1 VVSLSDAT
9 RFLVESASGIADQ
22 IRPGALFHRLIT
34 EFAKG
39 NGVHAYLFTG
49 PDGVGKRTLAMQ
61 CAIASLCTADVKPCF
76 ACPTCIRFKNGSHPD
91 VKRISGEKSIGVDT
105 IREAVRLTGEH
116 TYEGGRRIIL
126 IEKAERM
133 TPQAQNSLLKT
144 LEEPS
149 EGTFFLLT
157 AEEVSSLLPTIVS
170 RCRVIPIPL
179 WTQEEMA
186 PALKKLDMP
195 DNQVEEL
202 SVLSGGSIGAAI
214 MMWRDPTYGEMRKRI
229 LQTVFAME
237 REKDVFP
244 ISNAQ
249 REEKEQADIFLV
261 VLESLVREVLL
272 VRLGQLSSTIM
283 ESFPNRWRS
292 AGESAPIPSI
302 QRIMDA
308 IFFARRRKASQV
320 SWQAVLE
327 ELLLKITEEI
337 KAWQP

>member
-1 VVSLSDAT
+1 MSDAA
-9 RFLVESASGIADQ
+9 RSLVESASGIADQ
-22 IRPGALFHRLIT
+22 IRPGALFRRLIE

-49 PDGVGKRTLAMQ
+49 SDGVGKRTLAMQ
-61 CAIASLCTADVKPCF
+61 CAMAALCLADAKPCF
-76 ACPTCIRFKNGSHPD
+76 TCPPCVRFQNGTHPD

-116 TYEGGRRIIL
+116 TYEGGRRVIL

-149 EGTFFLLT
+149 EGTFFVLT
-157 AEEVSSLLPTIVS
+157 AEEVSSLLPTVVS
-170 RCRVIPIPL
+170 RCRVTPIPL
-179 WTQEEMA
+179 WTQEEMT
-186 PALKKLDMP
+186 PALKKLGMP
-195 DNQVEEL
+195 DSQVEEL
-202 SVLSGGSIGAAI
+202 SVLSSGSIGSAI
-214 MMWRDPTYGEMRKRI
+214 KMWRDPAYGEMRKRI
-229 LQTVFAME
+229 LQTVFAMSS
-237 REKDVFP
+237 EKDVFS

-249 REEKEQADIFLV
+249 REEKEQADMFLTL
-261 VLESLVREVLL
+261 LESLVREVFL
-272 VRLGQLSSTIM
+272 VRLGQLSPQIIHSY
-283 ESFPNRWRS
+283 PDRWRS
-292 AGESAPIPSI
+292 AGESAPIPSL